1 MNKKGFVNI
10 CISLGVVIIIVI
22 LISVFLIYF
31 QVNVLI
37 SEIRQELYY
46 ELQNGMLAIEKDELA
61 LNSYLIDNKKLTEQI
76 NNWIQTSGKSKLNVI
91 DIKIKEITTNNKN
104 KKATF
109 KVKLT
114 VTFKPIINIKQVA
127 SIDITND
134 IDLSLLKLNENR

>member
-10 CISLGVVIIIVI
+10 CISLGVVIILVI
-22 LISVFLIYF
+22 LISIFLIYF

-61 LNSYLIDNKKLTEQI
+61 LSNYLIDNKKLTEQI
-76 NNWIQTSGKSKLNVI
+76 NNWIQTSAKSKLNVK
-91 DIKIKEITTNNKN
+91 DIKIKEITTNKTN

-109 KVKLT
+109 KIKLT
-114 VTFKPIINIKQVA
+114 VTFKPIINIRQLA

-134 IDLSLLKLNENR
+134 IDLALLKLNENR

>member
-10 CISLGVVIIIVI
+10 CISLGVVIVIVI

-114 VTFKPIINIKQVA
+114 VAFKPIINIKQVA